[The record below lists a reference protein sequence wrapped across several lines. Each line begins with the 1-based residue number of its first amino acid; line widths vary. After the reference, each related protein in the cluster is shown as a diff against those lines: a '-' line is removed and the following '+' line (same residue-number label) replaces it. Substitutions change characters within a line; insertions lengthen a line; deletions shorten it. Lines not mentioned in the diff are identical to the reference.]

1 MVPNL
6 RVPQVGDPV
15 VWFPDGNTKLSATSG
30 TVIVAGEN
38 AIDISVLMANG
49 GRVVKSSVWHIR
61 DEQPND
67 FIRKQ
72 SGGWDYAP
80 WFIEVLEIPKQ
91 VAEWMRLM
99 HPEDFRSKV
108 AREREETKRK
118 TGRTMSEEQKQRARE
133 NLEKA
138 RAARSKK
145 SVEAAT

>member
-30 TVIVAGEN
+30 TVIVSGEN
-38 AIDISVLMANG
+38 AIDISVLMSNG

-72 SGGWDYAP
+72 SGGWD
-80 WFIEVLEIPKQ
+80 
-91 VAEWMRLM
+91 
-99 HPEDFRSKV
+99 SKV